1 MGFFNR
7 LQTKINLVNNA
18 HPNIYILYIPVNQFN
33 IFVLNC
39 KEYLVIVKMIRFSS
53 DMYRFLR

>member
-1 MGFFNR
+1 MGFFNH
-7 LQTKINLVNNA
+7 LQTQINLVNSA

-33 IFVLNC
+33 SFVLNC